1 MKELINALKP
11 LFPVTYN
18 LDKFVALSF
27 ASNAELFT
35 MLAKIAIYL
44 VVGIV
49 VGAILGVIGAIL
61 PFLAFVWWVIGVV
74 AELYIVVGIVL
85 VVLDYL
91 KIFDK

>member
-11 LFPVTYN
+11 FFPVTYN
-18 LDKFVALSF
+18 LDNYVVLSF

-61 PFLAFVWWVIGVV
+61 PILAFVWWVIGVV
-74 AELYIVVGIVL
+74 AELYIVIGIVL

-91 KIFDK
+91 KVFDK

>member
-18 LDKFVALSF
+18 LDKFVSLSF

-44 VVGIV
+44 VIGVV

-61 PFLAFVWWVIGVV
+61 PILAFVWWVVGVI

-91 KIFDK
+91 KVFDK